1 MNNIGM
7 LKSTQAEVL
16 ASEDALHWVGFAG
29 LQMHVWFF
37 NLSPS
42 GLFRRLLL
50 AAASAAAVRTGFR
63 SFLSTGEANT
73 YTPRRVWLTAAD
85 ITRCHH
91 SQVGRVRRGRRVV
104 TQIAFLMTLDPAH
117 CFHPKRFDLNPPNS
131 VIQFLMRETRS
142 LIFGNIC
149 ADLHIETNVSDEL
162 GLINPSKINETISS
176 NATVVKGNHAC
187 R

>member
-37 NLSPS
+37 NLSQS
-42 GLFRRLLL
+42 ELFRRLLL
-50 AAASAAAVRTGFR
+50 AAASAAAVRTGFL

-91 SQVGRVRRGRRVV
+91 SQVE
-104 TQIAFLMTLDPAH
+104 A
-117 CFHPKRFDLNPPNS
+117 S
-131 VIQFLMRETRS
+131 ET
-142 LIFGNIC
+142 
-149 ADLHIETNVSDEL
+149 EL
-162 GLINPSKINETISS
+162 GGEGGLWRKLLSSWHLTLLIVSIQKDLTWTRQSQSS
-176 NATVVKGNHAC
+176 NSSCERRDHWSLGIFVQICTLKLMC
-187 R
+187 RMNLD